1 VIINPHIRPDEVI
14 VQTSRETF
22 VVSEHDLP
30 PGAVIVARGPDRIV
44 LWAELCALWNVAAL
58 IIREQ
63 S

>member
-1 VIINPHIRPDEVI
+1 MINPNIRPDEVI

-22 VVSEHDLP
+22 IASEHDLP
-30 PGAVIVARGPDRIV
+30 PGAVIIARGPDRIV
-44 LWAELCALWNVAAL
+44 LWAELCALGNVAGQ